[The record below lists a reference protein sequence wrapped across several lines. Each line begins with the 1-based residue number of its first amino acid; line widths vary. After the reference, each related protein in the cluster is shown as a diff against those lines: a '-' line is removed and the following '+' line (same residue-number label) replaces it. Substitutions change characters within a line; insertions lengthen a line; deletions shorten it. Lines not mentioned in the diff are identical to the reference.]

1 MFGTFDRKKDN
12 SGGFKPN
19 WGNIFG
25 KGAIVLTILAGTMYL
40 TNPTREEY
48 LNYASG
54 RLITEAKENWCN
66 ESNVPELL
74 SGLSKSLVDACQSV
88 VTNQRD
94 WIQNNINKATTRQ
107 NAVLFTIYTTDF
119 DFVDKRYR
127 TIAAFGNFFTFSSE
141 SLKSEDVQPEKEI
154 KPISK

>member
-1 MFGTFDRKKDN
+1 MLGTFDRKKDN

-19 WGNIFG
+19 WGNILG
-25 KGAIVLTILAGTMYL
+25 KGAIVLTILAGTMSL

-66 ESNVPELL
+66 QSNVPEFLNGI
-74 SGLSKSLVDACQSV
+74 SGSLVDACQSLF
-88 VTNQRD
+88 TNQRD
-94 WIQNNINKATTRQ
+94 WIQNNINKATDRQ
-107 NAVLFTIYTTDF
+107 NAILFSVYTTDF

-127 TIAAFGNFFTFSSE
+127 TIGVLGNFLTFSSE
-141 SLKSEDVQPEKEI
+141 SLEETKQIEPV
-154 KPISK
+154 SK